1 MQMFMIMDYVQ
12 GGSVTQKMT
21 SEEDTA
27 LHALSED
34 TVRK

>member
-12 GGSVTQKMT
+12 GGSVTQKMMG
-21 SEEDTA
+21 EDTA

>member
-21 SEEDTA
+21 SEDAA